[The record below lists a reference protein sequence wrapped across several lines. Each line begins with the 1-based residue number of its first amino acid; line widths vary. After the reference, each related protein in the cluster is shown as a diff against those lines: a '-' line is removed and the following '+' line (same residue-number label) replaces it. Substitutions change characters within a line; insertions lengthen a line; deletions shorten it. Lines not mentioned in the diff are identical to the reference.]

1 MTVSGARDSG
11 RRIISV
17 GGGKGGVGKSLVVA
31 NLATMMARQRYRVIV
46 LDADL
51 GAPNL
56 HSFFGIHRPAKTI
69 GDFFRDRS
77 ARLVELAL
85 DTSIPGL
92 QILCGTPE
100 VLGAASPGRDAKLS
114 LISQLNTLDC
124 DCLIIDV
131 GAGTDTNTLDF
142 FNAADIRLVVLTPEI
157 TSIQN
162 GYGFLKMALY
172 RRLQRAIESTDSA
185 GRLFALL
192 GGRAF
197 EIGSSMESIETFL
210 SIVEGE
216 TPELLEPFRL
226 LLREF
231 NASIVGNMLS
241 ERREMDTIHAIKR
254 VVEKHLSLEAEI
266 PAVIWSDGRVR
277 ASLARG
283 KPLALAENN
292 DANINAFVKLS
303 RVLLWKDL
311 KPIRDLRRQITRMLS
326 SADRSFAFG
335 LAGIETDSGGSS
347 PATTE
352 RNGADAFRAELDGV
366 CRASPRRQVDL
377 RIQVQFHNIWHLGK
391 MTDVSETSACLQGI
405 RASAS
410 WGNAEGLLR
419 PIGGSLELPVVLHSY
434 NEATG
439 RMIVRFAEP
448 LPSATLDRLLPVAA
462 AR

>member
-1 MTVSGARDSG
+1 MTASRDTG

-31 NLATMMARQRYRVIV
+31 NLATMMARQRYRVVV

-56 HSFFGIHRPAKTI
+56 HSFFGIHRPARTI
-69 GDFFRDRS
+69 GDFFRDRN
-77 ARLVELAL
+77 ARLSDLAL

-114 LISQLNTLDC
+114 LINQLNTLDC
-124 DCLIIDV
+124 DCLIVDV

-216 TPELLEPFRL
+216 TPELREPFRL
-226 LLREF
+226 LLKEF
-231 NASIVGNMLS
+231 NASIIGNMLS

-254 VVEKHLSLEAEI
+254 VVENHLSLEIEI

-277 ASLARG
+277 ASLAQGR
-283 KPLALAENN
+283 PLALAQNT

-311 KPIRDLRRQITRMLS
+311 EPIRQLRRRITRMLS
-326 SADRSFAFG
+326 SADTSFAFG
-335 LAGIETDSGGSS
+335 LAGIEAD
-347 PATTE
+347 ATSVATE
-352 RNGADAFRAELDGV
+352 PDGVDAFREELNKV
-366 CRASPRRQVDL
+366 SRTAPRQQVDL

-391 MTDVSETSACLQGI
+391 MTDVSETTACLQGI

-410 WGNAEGLLR
+410 WGNVEGLLR

-439 RMIVRFAEP
+439 RLIVKFAQP
-448 LPSATLDRLLPVAA
+448 LPSATLDQLAPIAA